1 MASRIRYFDIAK
13 GVAILCVILGH
24 SILRINPLPAD
35 GSLAAYLYHFCF
47 TFHMPLF
54 FILSGYFMHP
64 ERPFRGAKESKELLA
79 TYGITSLTVV
89 ALSTLLAWSAHTGG
103 KLAFQQWMT
112 TALYGAGATADNFL
126 WPVPASIGAIW
137 FLLALFWAHLLMHT
151 FAPMKGAPL
160 WIALIFCIGYFSAR
174 VFWFPVSIQSGM
186 TATLFVY
193 IGYVARQGDVLGFLR
208 HHRYLWIVPFAVW
221 GLFFWE
227 FSGFSMAVNQY
238 GQRPLLAL
246 VGSFCATLG
255 IVGICMV
262 IDKAVPPLGKGLS
275 LVGQYTLPILCIHLV
290 EDSITPWG
298 HVIPRLDALT
308 HGVAVPYVIF
318 AVRTIIDLLLTWG
331 LYHVPKVNMLFFP
344 SLAKQQREALVAAA
358 PAAGGTTTS
367 HAHPAH
373 RRH

>member
-103 KLAFQQWMT
+103 GKLAFQQWMT

-174 VFWFPVSIQSGM
+174 VFWFPASIQSGM

-193 IGYVARQGDVLGFLR
+193 LGYVARQRDLLGFLQR
-208 HHRYLWIVPFAVW
+208 HRYLWVVPFAVW
-221 GLFFWE
+221 GLFFWK
-227 FSGFSMAVNQY
+227 FSGFSMAMNQY
-238 GQRPLLAL
+238 GLQPALAL
-246 VGSFCATLG
+246 VGSLCATLG

-262 IDKAVPPLGKGLS
+262 VDKALPPLGKGLS
-275 LVGQYTLPILCIHLV
+275 LLGQYTLPMLCLHLV
-290 EDSITPWG
+290 EDTITPWG
-298 HVIPRLDALT
+298 RVIPQLDALT
-308 HGVAVPYVIF
+308 HGVADPYIIF
-318 AVRTIIDLLLTWG
+318 VVRTIIILLLTWG
-331 LYHVPKVNMLFFP
+331 LYYVPKVNTLFFP
-344 SLAKQQREALVAAA
+344 SLAKR
-358 PAAGGTTTS
+358 
-367 HAHPAH
+367 
-373 RRH
+373 